1 MLSKPV
7 THVLGLLVLSI
18 FLDPFA
24 SAKSQILFQG
34 APLPRDISNLLS
46 SINKDSNLYQIYKQ
60 YRENRDGLQKG
71 AERLTLAEAIR
82 MGLATSPLLAST
94 VAEIQA
100 SEWTGVAIT
109 REWVPTLSFKTPTPG
124 VLGYNTTST
133 TINVD
138 KQGDG
143 SEGSTQN
150 SFKYGFRSNPY
161 ADLSWSFFDP
171 SRGSRQ
177 AARGSRS
184 EALRNRLTF
193 TTRELILAIQ
203 IAYTNLQENLEREK
217 DLIELFNQAIHI
229 YMVASKTG
237 RPPGEVSRL
246 EAQAVSLLISRIR
259 AHELSIQSMNA
270 LASLINLEPGKL
282 AMPAEPAVVIP
293 IWPESRVDS
302 IQQALAERE
311 ELRANALEMQ
321 ALLSDARAIRLKVL
335 PTLALTAQL
344 QRNALNEQGGAFNDN
359 QFQSQTESIGYNT
372 FLGLTFDWKLFDG
385 GIRNAEANASDA
397 KARQTLAQAEL
408 IRLRI
413 GREVGDAY
421 ATFVASKIQV
431 DAARADVDASSRSLE
446 SAIQTYEAG
455 RHTDEGTTVVQAL
468 TKLQGALNAYRTLV
482 GDQNTSVYQ
491 LYRGT
496 STWPKGTE
504 SLVEAQYQRWLPAIS
519 KTAVPSSNGAPSPQ
533 P

>member
-1 MLSKPV
+1 
-7 THVLGLLVLSI
+7 
-18 FLDPFA
+18 
-24 SAKSQILFQG
+24 
-34 APLPRDISNLLS
+34 
-46 SINKDSNLYQIYKQ
+46 
-60 YRENRDGLQKG
+60 
-71 AERLTLAEAIR
+71 
-82 MGLATSPLLAST
+82 
-94 VAEIQA
+94 
-100 SEWTGVAIT
+100 
-109 REWVPTLSFKTPTPG
+109 
-124 VLGYNTTST
+124 
-133 TINVD
+133 
-138 KQGDG
+138 
-143 SEGSTQN
+143 
-150 SFKYGFRSNPY
+150 
-161 ADLSWSFFDP
+161 
-171 SRGSRQ
+171 
-177 AARGSRS
+177 
-184 EALRNRLTF
+184 
-193 TTRELILAIQ
+193 
-203 IAYTNLQENLEREK
+203 
-217 DLIELFNQAIHI
+217 
-229 YMVASKTG
+229 
-237 RPPGEVSRL
+237 
-246 EAQAVSLLISRIR
+246 
-259 AHELSIQSMNA
+259 MNA

-413 GREVGDAY
+413 GKEVGDAY

-431 DAARADVDASSRSLE
+431 DAARADVDASTRSLE
-446 SAIQTYEAG
+446 SAIRTYEAG

-468 TKLQGALNAYRTLV
+468 TKLQGALNTYRTLV
-482 GDQNTSVYQ
+482 GDQNTSIYQ

-519 KTAVPSSNGAPSPQ
+519 KTAVPSSNGAPSTQ